1 MSEAVSEGTESA
13 SSSSSFQYGVI
24 QRMIACERRTT
35 AHQRRV
41 FTCLY
46 RDGTGGCVRGADG
59 IAAEQPGSSL
69 GSACSVG
76 SKKLHSQCRGCGF
89 ESHHLHL
96 MAWTPF
102 GGPGI

>member
-46 RDGTGGCVRGADG
+46 RDGTGGCVRGAEG
-59 IAAEQPGSSL
+59 TKAARPGRALNSTWSAVPKNYIRNVEEA
-69 GSACSVG
+69 GSNPITSTKWG
-76 SKKLHSQCRGCGF
+76 
-89 ESHHLHL
+89 
-96 MAWTPF
+96 
-102 GGPGI
+102 